1 MNNPSDKTLIKPVE
15 KSRHLVVKIELPN
28 GIIFSLDED
37 KLPLRI
43 GRGHDC
49 DICLPQ
55 SDVSRIHC
63 ELFLKNNILFLKD
76 CSTNGTLVG
85 GKRFRGESISIEMA
99 TKVTFNEDVMM
110 TITPSGLGG
119 VIEGTDFQSNRSGQD
134 RRHIERRANVYEV
147 DFERRSDDTR
157 RTCQRR
163 FAASA

>member
-1 MNNPSDKTLIKPVE
+1 MNNPDDKTLIKPVE
-15 KSRHLVVKIELPN
+15 KSRNFVVKIELPN

-55 SDVSRIHC
+55 SDVSRLHC

-76 CSTNGTLVG
+76 TSTNGILVG
-85 GKRFRGESISIEMA
+85 GKRFRGGSISIEVA
-99 TKVTFNEDVMM
+99 TKVTFTEDVMM
-110 TITPSGLGG
+110 TITPCGLGEA
-119 VIEGTDFQSNRSGQD
+119 VKGTDFQSSRRSQD
-134 RRHIERRANVYEV
+134 RRHTERRSNVYEI
-147 DFERRSDDTR
+147 DFERRSDVTR

-163 FAASA
+163 IAANA